1 MRATMRATRRS
12 TSPSARVAGNR
23 DAIRDENKT
32 PEAGRDF
39 SRQDTWR
46 MLDVGNV
53 LLDLRAEESFRS
65 NRQGEHAV
73 EARAHNEHAIAL

>member
-1 MRATMRATRRS
+1 
-12 TSPSARVAGNR
+12 
-23 DAIRDENKT
+23 
-32 PEAGRDF
+32 
-39 SRQDTWR
+39 